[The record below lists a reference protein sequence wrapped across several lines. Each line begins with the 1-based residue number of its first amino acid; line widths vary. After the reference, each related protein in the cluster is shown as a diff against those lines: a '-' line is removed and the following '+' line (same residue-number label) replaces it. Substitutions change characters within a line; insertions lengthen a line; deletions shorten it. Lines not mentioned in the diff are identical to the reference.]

1 MNYRHLL
8 LLTLGFS
15 LALQGT
21 TLSEVEVI
29 GHSPTSTQELPGS
42 ADVISEETLQRAQ
55 PLTTGEA
62 LMRVPG
68 VSVRNEDGLGLRPNI
83 SIRGVNGNR
92 SKKVLLLEDGLPIA
106 LAPYGESSAYY
117 SPQVDRI
124 ARIEVLK
131 GSGSILYGPQTI
143 GGVVNFITAEPPTSR
158 TVKTTLAMSS
168 FDTNKAQVQYGNRW
182 GKHGLLVNYLRRSGQ
197 GFRNPMPFDIHDV
210 SVKYIV
216 TQSEQS
222 DLSLRTHYYNER
234 SSSTYMGLTE
244 SMFQE
249 DSSQNPAIHD
259 RLYVERAGVRLGHR
273 YYTDSA
279 LIHTAFYGYHTSR
292 NWWRQNF
299 SREPDTDYNSA
310 IHSRTAGAVG
320 NRILMENTNTG
331 NNRYYTV
338 AGLEN
343 RIEWDALTVG
353 ARVHHEFEDNK
364 KITGTSPT
372 ARSGSVT
379 NHEHRS
385 TDAVATYAQ
394 YRYAV
399 NDRVDIIPG
408 LRLEHYQQ
416 RRAILVK
423 NGSAQNKSG
432 TTLTTAWIPGIGAT
446 AYVTDQVQVFGG
458 VHRGFAPASFS
469 DALDSKGQDQQLDP
483 EESWNYEAG
492 IRGALSEHTHFTSTA
507 FFTDYF
513 NQIVDDSSAVY
524 TKANGGRSQTTGVEL
539 GLQYA
544 RPLPNGFR
552 LTSSAGLTLQ
562 TAIYTNASV
571 SRSAVGNRV
580 QYTPSEQYQ
589 AAVGLET
596 AKGFSVE
603 FSSVHTGMMYS
614 DAANTESGSA
624 DGQTGVIPAHTIYNI
639 STRQAFTP
647 RLTGFASIKNLF
659 DLTYIASRNPKG
671 IMPGNSRIVEAG
683 ITYHY

>member
-29 GHSPTSTQELPGS
+29 GHSPTATQEVPGS

-83 SIRGVNGNR
+83 SIRGINGNR

-117 SPQVDRI
+117 SPQIDRI

-143 GGVVNFITAEPPTSR
+143 GGVVNFITAEPPSSR

-168 FDTNKAQVQYGNRW
+168 FNTNKAQVQYGNRW
-182 GKHGLLVNYLRRSGQ
+182 GGHGLLVNYLRRSGQ
-197 GFRNPMPFDIHDV
+197 GFRSPMPFDIHDV
-210 SVKYIV
+210 SIKYGF
-216 TQSEQS
+216 TQSERS
-222 DLSLRTHYYNER
+222 ELSLRTHYYTER
-234 SSSTYMGLTE
+234 SASTYTGLTE

-249 DSSQNPAIHD
+249 DPRQNPAIYD

-279 LIHTAFYGYHTSR
+279 LINTAVYGYHTSR
-292 NWWRQNF
+292 NWWRQDF
-299 SREPDTDYNSA
+299 DRSDT
-310 IHSRTAGAVG
+310 GA
-320 NRILMENTNTG
+320 LTPEMTNVG

-353 ARVHHEFEDNK
+353 ARVHHEFEDRK
-364 KITGTSPT
+364 KIIGASPT
-372 ARSGSVT
+372 ARSGSL
-379 NHEHRS
+379 NSHEHRS

-416 RRAILVK
+416 RRAILVADNQAK
-423 NGSAQNKSG
+423 HKSG
-432 TTLTTAWIPGIGAT
+432 TTQTTAWIPGIGAT

-458 VHRGFAPASFS
+458 MHRGFAPASFG
-469 DALDSKGQDQQLDP
+469 DALKSNGQDQQLDP

-492 IRGALSEHTHFTSTA
+492 IRGALSPHTHFTSTA

-513 NQIVDDSSAVY
+513 NQVVATSGTY

-571 SRSAVGNRV
+571 KNSAVGNRV

-589 AAVGLET
+589 ASVGLET

-603 FSSVHTGMMYS
+603 VSGVHTGMMYS

-624 DGQTGVIPAHTIYNI
+624 DGERGVIPAYTVYNI
-639 STRQAFTP
+639 STSQAFTP
-647 RLTGFASIKNLF
+647 RLTGFASIKNVF
-659 DLTYIASRNPKG
+659 DLTYIASRNPEG
-671 IMPGNSRIVEAG
+671 IMPGNSRIIEAG

>member
-1 MNYRHLL
+1 MNYRHIFLL
-8 LLTLGFS
+8 ALGFS
-15 LALQGT
+15 IALQGT

-29 GHSPTSTQELPGS
+29 GHSPTATQEMPGS

-83 SIRGVNGNR
+83 SIRGINGNR

-117 SPQVDRI
+117 SPQIDRI

-143 GGVVNFITAEPPTSR
+143 GGVVNFITAEPPSSR

-182 GKHGLLVNYLRRSGQ
+182 GDHGLLVNYLRRSGQ
-197 GFRNPMPFDIHDV
+197 GFRSPMPFDIHDV
-210 SVKYIV
+210 SIKYGF
-216 TQSEQS
+216 TQSERS
-222 DLSLRTHYYNER
+222 ELSLRTHYYTER
-234 SSSTYMGLTE
+234 SASTYTGLTE

-249 DSSQNPAIHD
+249 DPRQNPAIYD

-279 LIHTAFYGYHTSR
+279 LINTSVYGYHTSR
-292 NWWRQNF
+292 NWWRQDF
-299 SREPDTDYNSA
+299 
-310 IHSRTAGAVG
+310 
-320 NRILMENTNTG
+320 NRSNTLVPQQTNKG

-353 ARVHHEFEDNK
+353 ARVHHEFEDRK
-364 KITGTSPT
+364 KIIGASPT
-372 ARSGSVT
+372 ARSGSL
-379 NHEHRS
+379 NSHEHRS

-399 NDRVDIIPG
+399 NNRINIIPG

-416 RRAILVK
+416 RRAILVANNQAK
-423 NGSAQNKSG
+423 HKSG
-432 TTLTTAWIPGIGAT
+432 TTQTTAWIPGIGAT
-446 AYVTDQVQVFGG
+446 AYVMDQVQVFGG
-458 VHRGFAPASFS
+458 VHRGFAPASFG
-469 DALDSKGQDQQLDP
+469 DALNSNGQDQQLDP

-492 IRGALSEHTHFTSTA
+492 IRGALSPHTHFTSTA

-513 NQIVDDSSAVY
+513 NQVVATSGTY

-539 GLQYA
+539 GLQYT
-544 RPLPNGFR
+544 RPLPNGFQ

-562 TAIYTNASV
+562 TAIYTNTSIEG
-571 SRSAVGNRV
+571 SAVGNRV

-589 AAVGLET
+589 ASMGLET

-603 FSSVHTGMMYS
+603 VSGVHTGMMYS

-624 DGQTGVIPAHTIYNI
+624 DGKVGVIPAHTIYNI
-639 STRQAFTP
+639 SASQAFTP

-659 DLTYIASRNPKG
+659 DLTYIASRHPTG
-671 IMPGNSRIVEAG
+671 IMPGNSRIIEAG

>member
-1 MNYRHLL
+1 MNYQHLL

-29 GHSPTSTQELPGS
+29 GHSPTATQEMPGS

-83 SIRGVNGNR
+83 SIRGINGNR

-117 SPQVDRI
+117 SPQIDRI

-143 GGVVNFITAEPPTSR
+143 GGVVNFITAEPPSSR

-168 FDTNKAQVQYGNRW
+168 FDTNKAQVHYGNRW
-182 GKHGLLVNYLRRSGQ
+182 GDHGLLVNYLRRSGQ
-197 GFRNPMPFDIHDV
+197 GFRSPMPFDIHDV
-210 SVKYIV
+210 SIKYGF
-216 TQSEQS
+216 TQSERS
-222 DLSLRTHYYNER
+222 ELSLRTHYYTER
-234 SSSTYMGLTE
+234 SASTYTGLTE

-249 DSSQNPAIHD
+249 DPRQNPAIYD

-273 YYTDSA
+273 YYTDFA
-279 LIHTAFYGYHTSR
+279 LIHTNVYGYHTSR
-292 NWWRQNF
+292 NWWRQDF
-299 SREPDTDYNSA
+299 TRS
-310 IHSRTAGAVG
+310 
-320 NRILMENTNTG
+320 NTLVPEQTNKG

-353 ARVHHEFEDNK
+353 ARVHHEFEDRK
-364 KITGTSPT
+364 KIIGASPT
-372 ARSGSVT
+372 ARSGSL
-379 NHEHRS
+379 NSHEHRS

-394 YRYAV
+394 YQYAV

-416 RRAILVK
+416 RRAILVEGDQAK
-423 NGSAQNKSG
+423 HKSG
-432 TTLTTAWIPGIGAT
+432 TTQTTAWIPGIGAT

-458 VHRGFAPASFS
+458 VHRGFAPASFG
-469 DALDSKGQDQQLDP
+469 DALDINGQDQQLDP

-513 NQIVDDSSAVY
+513 NQVVATSGTY

-539 GLQYA
+539 GLQYT
-544 RPLPNGFR
+544 RPLPNGFQ

-562 TAIYTNASV
+562 TAIYTNTSIKG
-571 SRSAVGNRV
+571 SAVGNRV

-589 AAVGLET
+589 ASVGLET

-603 FSSVHTGMMYS
+603 VSGVHTGMMYS

-624 DGQTGVIPAHTIYNI
+624 NGQTGVIPAYTVYNI
-639 STRQAFTP
+639 STSQAFTP
-647 RLTGFASIKNLF
+647 RLIGFASIKNLF
-659 DLTYIASRNPKG
+659 DLTYIASRNPEG
-671 IMPGNSRIVEAG
+671 IMPGNSRIIEAG

>member
-1 MNYRHLL
+1 MNYRHIFLL
-8 LLTLGFS
+8 ALGFS
-15 LALQGT
+15 IALQGT

-62 LMRVPG
+62 LMRAPG

-83 SIRGVNGNR
+83 SIRGINGNR

-124 ARIEVLK
+124 SRIEVLK

-143 GGVVNFITAEPPTSR
+143 GGVVNFITAEPPSSR

-182 GKHGLLVNYLRRSGQ
+182 GDHGLLVNYLRRSGQ
-197 GFRNPMPFDIHDV
+197 GFRSPMPFDIHDV
-210 SVKYIV
+210 SIKYGL
-216 TQSEQS
+216 TQSERS
-222 DLSLRTHYYNER
+222 ELSLRTHYYTER
-234 SSSTYMGLTE
+234 SASTYTGLTE
-244 SMFQE
+244 PMFQE
-249 DSSQNPAIHD
+249 DPRQNPAIYD
-259 RLYVERAGVRLGHR
+259 RLYVERAGIRLGHR

-279 LIHTAFYGYHTSR
+279 LINTAVYGYHTSR
-292 NWWRQNF
+292 NWWRQKFHRSNTGVLT
-299 SREPDTDYNSA
+299 P
-310 IHSRTAGAVG
+310 
-320 NRILMENTNTG
+320 LMTNEG

-353 ARVHHEFEDNK
+353 ARVHHEFEDRK
-364 KITGTSPT
+364 KIKGSSPT
-372 ARSGSVT
+372 ARSGNLNS
-379 NHEHRS
+379 HEHRS

-399 NDRVDIIPG
+399 NDRIDIIPG

-416 RRAILVK
+416 RRAILVSSDQAK
-423 NGSAQNKSG
+423 HKSG
-432 TTLTTAWIPGIGAT
+432 TTQTTAWIPGIGAT

-469 DALDSKGQDQQLDP
+469 DALNSNGQDQQLDP

-492 IRGALSEHTHFTSTA
+492 IRGALSPHTHFTSTA

-513 NQIVDDSSAVY
+513 NQVVATSGTY

-562 TAIYTNASV
+562 TAIYTADSKFDD
-571 SRSAVGNRV
+571 SKPETHAKSGNRV

-589 AAVGLET
+589 ASVGLET

-603 FSSVHTGMMYS
+603 VSGVHTGMMYS

-624 DGQTGVIPAHTIYNI
+624 DGQTGVIPAYTVYNI
-639 STRQAFTP
+639 STSQAFTP
-647 RLTGFASIKNLF
+647 RLTGFASIKNVF
-659 DLTYIASRNPKG
+659 DLTYIASRNPEG
-671 IMPGNSRIVEAG
+671 IMPGNSRIIEAG

>member
-1 MNYRHLL
+1 MNTSTHYFILF
-8 LLTLGFS
+8 LLTIGFS
-15 LALQGT
+15 IAIQGT

-29 GHSPTSTQELPGS
+29 GHSSQAAQEIPGS
-42 ADVISEETLQRAQ
+42 ADVIAEETLQRAQ
-55 PLTTGEA
+55 PLTTSEA

-83 SIRGVNGNR
+83 SIRGINGKR

-143 GGVVNFITAEPPTSR
+143 GGVVNFITAEPPSSR

-168 FDTNKAQVQYGNRW
+168 FNTNKAQVQYGNRW

-210 SVKYIV
+210 SIKYGL
-216 TQSEQS
+216 TQSERS
-222 DLSLRTHYYNER
+222 ELSLRTHYYTER
-234 SSSTYMGLTE
+234 SSSTYTGLTE

-249 DSSQNPAIHD
+249 DPRQNPAIHD

-292 NWWRQNF
+292 NWWRQDFN
-299 SREPDTDYNSA
+299 RTDTLVPES
-310 IHSRTAGAVG
+310 
-320 NRILMENTNTG
+320 TNKG

-338 AGLEN
+338 VGLEN

-364 KITGTSPT
+364 KITGSSPT
-372 ARSGSVT
+372 ARSGSL
-379 NHEHRS
+379 NKHEHRS
-385 TDAVATYAQ
+385 TDAVSTYAQ
-394 YRYAV
+394 YRYAMT
-399 NDRVDIIPG
+399 DRVDIIPG

-416 RRAILVK
+416 RRAILVTG
-423 NGSAQNKSG
+423 GSEKNKSG

-446 AYVTDQVQVFGG
+446 AYVTDRIQVFGG
-458 VHRGFAPASFS
+458 VHRGFAPASFG
-469 DALDSKGQDQQLDP
+469 DALNSDGQDQQLDP

-492 IRGALSEHTHFTSTA
+492 IRGALSPHTHFTSTA

-513 NQIVDDSSAVY
+513 NQIVDDSSGVY
-524 TKANGGRSQTTGVEL
+524 TKTNGGRSQTTGVEL

-544 RPLPNGFR
+544 RPLPNGVR

-571 SRSAVGNRV
+571 SGSAVGNRV

-596 AKGFSVE
+596 ATGFSVE
-603 FSSVHTGMMYS
+603 FSGVHTGMMYS

-624 DGQTGVIPAHTIYNI
+624 DGQTGVVPAYTVYNI
-639 STRQAFTP
+639 SASQAFTP
-647 RLTGFASIKNLF
+647 RLTGFASIKNVF
-659 DLTYIASRNPKG
+659 DLTYVASRNPKG
-671 IMPGNSRIVEAG
+671 IMPGNSRIIEAG
-683 ITYHY
+683 VTYQY

>member
-1 MNYRHLL
+1 
-8 LLTLGFS
+8 
-15 LALQGT
+15 
-21 TLSEVEVI
+21 
-29 GHSPTSTQELPGS
+29 
-42 ADVISEETLQRAQ
+42 
-55 PLTTGEA
+55 
-62 LMRVPG
+62 
-68 VSVRNEDGLGLRPNI
+68 
-83 SIRGVNGNR
+83 
-92 SKKVLLLEDGLPIA
+92 
-106 LAPYGESSAYY
+106 
-117 SPQVDRI
+117 
-124 ARIEVLK
+124 
-131 GSGSILYGPQTI
+131 
-143 GGVVNFITAEPPTSR
+143 
-158 TVKTTLAMSS
+158 
-168 FDTNKAQVQYGNRW
+168 
-182 GKHGLLVNYLRRSGQ
+182 
-197 GFRNPMPFDIHDV
+197 
-210 SVKYIV
+210 
-216 TQSEQS
+216 
-222 DLSLRTHYYNER
+222 
-234 SSSTYMGLTE
+234 
-244 SMFQE
+244 
-249 DSSQNPAIHD
+249 
-259 RLYVERAGVRLGHR
+259 
-273 YYTDSA
+273 
-279 LIHTAFYGYHTSR
+279 
-292 NWWRQNF
+292 
-299 SREPDTDYNSA
+299 
-310 IHSRTAGAVG
+310 
-320 NRILMENTNTG
+320 
-331 NNRYYTV
+331 
-338 AGLEN
+338 
-343 RIEWDALTVG
+343 
-353 ARVHHEFEDNK
+353 
-364 KITGTSPT
+364 
-372 ARSGSVT
+372 
-379 NHEHRS
+379 
-385 TDAVATYAQ
+385 
-394 YRYAV
+394 YAV

>member
-1 MNYRHLL
+1 MNYQHLL

-29 GHSPTSTQELPGS
+29 GHSPTATQEMPGS

-83 SIRGVNGNR
+83 SIRGINGNR

-117 SPQVDRI
+117 SPQIDRI

-143 GGVVNFITAEPPTSR
+143 GGVVNFITAEPPSSR

-182 GKHGLLVNYLRRSGQ
+182 GDHGLLVNYLRRSGQ
-197 GFRNPMPFDIHDV
+197 GFRSPMPFDIHDV
-210 SVKYIV
+210 SIKYGF
-216 TQSEQS
+216 TQSERS
-222 DLSLRTHYYNER
+222 ELSLRTHYYTER
-234 SSSTYMGLTE
+234 SASTYTGLTE

-249 DSSQNPAIHD
+249 DPRQNPAIYD

-279 LIHTAFYGYHTSR
+279 LINTSVYGYHTSR
-292 NWWRQNF
+292 NWWRQDF
-299 SREPDTDYNSA
+299 
-310 IHSRTAGAVG
+310 
-320 NRILMENTNTG
+320 NRSNTLVPEQTNKG

-353 ARVHHEFEDNK
+353 ARVHHEFEDRK
-364 KITGTSPT
+364 KIIGASPT
-372 ARSGSVT
+372 ARSGILNS
-379 NHEHRS
+379 HEHRS

-416 RRAILVK
+416 RRAILVANDQAK
-423 NGSAQNKSG
+423 HKSG
-432 TTLTTAWIPGIGAT
+432 TTQTTAWIPGIGAT

-458 VHRGFAPASFS
+458 VHRGFAPASFG
-469 DALDSKGQDQQLDP
+469 DALNSNGQDQQLDP

-492 IRGALSEHTHFTSTA
+492 IRGALSPHTHFTSTA

-513 NQIVDDSSAVY
+513 NQVVATSGTY

-539 GLQYA
+539 GLQYT
-544 RPLPNGFR
+544 RPLPNGFQ

-562 TAIYTNASV
+562 TAIYTNTSIEG
-571 SRSAVGNRV
+571 SAVGNRV

-589 AAVGLET
+589 ASVGLET

-603 FSSVHTGMMYS
+603 VSGVHTGMMYS

-624 DGQTGVIPAHTIYNI
+624 DGQTGVIPAYTVYNI
-639 STRQAFTP
+639 STSQAFTP
-647 RLTGFASIKNLF
+647 RLIGFASIKNLF
-659 DLTYIASRNPKG
+659 DLTYIASRNPEG
-671 IMPGNSRIVEAG
+671 IMPGNSRIIEAG